1 MTRINALVALV
12 ALSALVLPQPALA
25 LDQDD
30 RQSLSRHGEASVEAF
45 AKFGDVGE
53 TLTHISSRKFA
64 GTGSQR
70 REMSRRLDAALEPWK
85 NASQSAKN
93 SLSYKV
99 LPHAFTV
106 ADEGMSMLGAAIE
119 GDYRGA
125 MGTAV
130 SVAVEPSAT
139 AAGASVIG
147 AIGTGI
153 GATVGSFIPV
163 VGTAGGAMV
172 GGAIGTVAGGYICP
186 VAYDIYIKE
195 WVGKGVEAGLAGL
208 FDDTKLHEAL
218 MARDQFLRE
227 QGADDLKAAW
237 SQLRMVSKDF
247 NPAGVELVG
256 PGSTPYIVPPKPPL
270 PDAQQQAAL
279 PPGGPSTVT
288 GDIEIVVWSA
298 EFPDYRVPA
307 TCRILAGAIQCQGS
321 KTDPYLHMDYRF
333 EGTITGSTAIGQFSE
348 TIDVRYQGNKCSHRY
363 AITFQMRY
371 DFDDGGRMRGTGSTG
386 TQTLI
391 SNTCPDGRPASRA
404 TPAHTVIG
412 EWKVR

>member
-53 TLTHISSRKFA
+53 TLTHINSGKFG

-70 REMSRRLDAALEPWK
+70 REMSRRVDAALEPWR
-85 NASQSAKN
+85 NASQSAKS

-106 ADEGMSMLGAAIE
+106 ADEGMSILGAAIE

-125 MGTAV
+125 MGIAV

-139 AAGASVIG
+139 AAAASVFG
-147 AIGTGI
+147 AIGTGA
-153 GATVGSFIPV
+153 GMVVGSFIPV

-172 GGAIGTVAGGYICP
+172 GGAIGTVAGGYISSF
-186 VAYDIYIKE
+186 AYDKYVKDH
-195 WVGKGVEAGLAGL
+195 VGKGVEAGLAGL
-208 FDDTKLHEAL
+208 FDDTKLHEAM
-218 MARDQFLRE
+218 MARDAFLRE

-270 PDAQQQAAL
+270 PDTQQEAAL
-279 PPGGPSTVT
+279 PPAIGALLPENLQLLGGMTPNNCSIANDQMRCEHSWSLGNSQWHRQFTGTVSGSTVIGT
-288 GDIEIVVWSA
+288 EVTIE
-298 EFPDYRVPA
+298 
-307 TCRILAGAIQCQGS
+307 
-321 KTDPYLHMDYRF
+321 
-333 EGTITGSTAIGQFSE
+333 
-348 TIDVRYQGNKCSHRY
+348 DVRFQAVACAYRWRWTY
-363 AITFQMRY
+363 QMRY
-371 DFDDGGRMRGTGSTG
+371 DFEDSGQVRVTAANGAIRLIANSCPEPPKPHLPPGYSGVGT
-386 TQTLI
+386 
-391 SNTCPDGRPASRA
+391 
-404 TPAHTVIG
+404 
-412 EWKVR
+412 WKAR

>member
-1 MTRINALVALV
+1 MDRDWQIRRSKRWEMALVTGGIFF
-12 ALSALVLPQPALA
+12 VLAFHPALA

-70 REMSRRLDAALEPWK
+70 REMSRRLDVALEPWK

-119 GDYRGA
+119 GDYRGV

-172 GGAIGTVAGGYICP
+172 GGAIGTVAGGYICS

-270 PDAQQQAAL
+270 PDPQQQAAL
-279 PPGGPSTVT
+279 PPASV
-288 GDIEIVVWSA
+288 GDL
-298 EFPDYRVPA
+298 
-307 TCRILAGAIQCQGS
+307 LAGVKKIAFDGPTTC
-321 KTDPYLHMDYRF
+321 
-333 EGTITGSTAIGQFSE
+333 
-348 TIDVRYQGNKCSHRY
+348 TIDNGQVNCSQPPANIGSAVRVISRSLSGVVAGNSLELEHRDVFEAKDAKCTSRTVYRGHYQVILE
-363 AITFQMRY
+363 A
-371 DFDDGGRMRGTGSTG
+371 GGRALIKTSMTLDVSGNCGKPISRSDNYSGVGTWRV
-386 TQTLI
+386 L
-391 SNTCPDGRPASRA
+391 
-404 TPAHTVIG
+404 
-412 EWKVR
+412 E